1 MDGKLLRFFLSVTMC
16 WLVFGYPSLIPGN
29 TMSGQYLLRQL
40 YFLKSYLF
48 SYHVQESIIILGGGV
63 TLVIAHSFNDF
74 NFSGSIAHLS

>member
-40 YFLKSYLF
+40 YFFKSYLF
-48 SYHVQESIIILGGGV
+48 SYHVQESIIILGWGWGVGGYISYS
-63 TLVIAHSFNDF
+63 TFLQ
-74 NFSGSIAHLS
+74 